1 MQTGIFD
8 VEHSGYQSVSKFPV
22 QFPLIYI
29 YIAFLITYIWQ
40 NLYNAI
46 LYYCIIDHSIK
57 IILIIMY

>member
-29 YIAFLITYIWQ
+29 YIYCIFN
-40 NLYNAI
+40 NLY
-46 LYYCIIDHSIK
+46 
-57 IILIIMY
+57 MTEPV